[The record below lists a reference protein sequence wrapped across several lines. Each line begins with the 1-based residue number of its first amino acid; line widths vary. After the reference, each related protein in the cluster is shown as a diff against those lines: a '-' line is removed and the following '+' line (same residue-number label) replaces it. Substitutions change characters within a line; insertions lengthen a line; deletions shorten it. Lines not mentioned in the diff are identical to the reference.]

1 MAALRYD
8 PWTLMAQLQNE
19 MGRAMDR
26 RYAEAPD
33 SGSVATSDW
42 VPPVDIREE
51 RDRFVILADVP
62 GVDVAKIDVHMENG
76 ILTIKGE
83 RSDDTAEQK
92 NGYKRVERPRGT
104 FYRRFTLPETA
115 DSERVSATSRNGVL
129 QVTIPKQ
136 ERVQPRKIV
145 VEG

>member
-8 PWTLMAQLQNE
+8 PWTLMSQLQNE
-19 MGRAMDR
+19 MSRALDR
-26 RYAEAPD
+26 RYADAPD

-42 VPPVDIREE
+42 APPVDIREE

-62 GVDVAKIDVHMENG
+62 GVDAAKIDVHMENG

-83 RSDDTAEQK
+83 RSDDTAEHK
-92 NGYKRVERPRGT
+92 NGYKRMERPRGT